1 MHHVRMRDL
10 HRKRKMLL
18 IRKFLTQ
25 NNNSQCQRKNKERV
39 RESQML
45 MKSIKRGC
53 MMSQ

>member
-1 MHHVRMRDL
+1 MHHVRMRGL
-10 HRKRKMLL
+10 HRKRKMHL
-18 IRKFLTQ
+18 IRKFLSQ
-25 NNNSQCQRKNKERV
+25 NNNSQCKRKIEERV